1 MKADPFFIKEV
12 YEMEKQLFAPLFQR
26 PYVWKQEEQWE
37 PLWRDIR
44 VLADALLDG
53 NYDCKPHFLGAVVLD
68 QIHTPMDR
76 PDGRFTVD
84 GQQRLTTLQLLLG
97 AIHSRQKTKKTK

>member
-1 MKADPFFIKEV
+1 MKADPFFVKEV
-12 YEMEKQLFAPLFQR
+12 YGMEKQLFAPLFQR

-44 VLADALLDG
+44 VLADALLEG

-76 PDGRFTVD
+76 PDGSAGHRHGDRGLRKWSYVLAT
-84 GQQRLTTLQLLLG
+84 GCSLM
-97 AIHSRQKTKKTK
+97 